1 MFLGRLID
9 RKERFNIMRITR
21 QKTNIKVDVGL
32 KDCKYMNIQYI
43 YDLYAMATDEEKQTD
58 WYADAYHFTNDLS
71 EKYDISPVQIAHLI
85 SAISPQTKW
94 GKNKEYAILALQGW
108 EAVKNGWLERKDLDK
123 IHKYGA
129 MSNNGY
135 AVLFGEDYS
144 LGQKTASFAAN
155 ILGNKQI
162 VTVDSLAMSIL
173 FGFYEKAGSY
183 NIKNPAYVYAQSLYV
198 HCANTLGI
206 FPAQLQAVVWVVC
219 RRLKKAHKSSVT
231 LLTAATALG
240 KGYTPKDILDYITQN
255 V

>member
-21 QKTNIKVDVGL
+21 QKTNIKVAVGL

-94 GKNKEYAILALQGW
+94 EKNKEYAILALQGW

-183 NIKNPAYVYAQSLYV
+183 KIYGKAYTYAQALYI
-198 HCANTLGI
+198 HCANDLGI
-206 FPAQLQAVVWVVC
+206 SHAHLQAVVWVVC
-219 RRLKKAHKSSVT
+219 RRLKKTHKSNVT
-231 LLTAATALG
+231 LLTAANALG
-240 KGYTPKDILDYITQN
+240 KGYTPKDILDYISQN

>member
-1 MFLGRLID
+1 MLIT
-9 RKERFNIMRITR
+9 K
-21 QKTNIKVDVGL
+21 QKTNIKVAVGL
-32 KDCKYMNIQYI
+32 KDCKYMNTQYI
-43 YDLYAMATDEEKQTD
+43 YDLYAMATEEEKQTD

-71 EKYDISPVQIAHLI
+71 EKYDISPVKVAHLI

-94 GKNKEYAILALQGW
+94 EKNKEYAIIALQGFD
-108 EAVKNGWLERKDLDK
+108 AVRNGWIGKNDLPK
-123 IHKYGA
+123 IHKFSA
-129 MSNNGY
+129 MSDNGY
-135 AVLFGEDYS
+135 AVLFEQEFN

-173 FGFYEKAGSY
+173 LGFYEKAGSY

-219 RRLKKAHKSSVT
+219 RRLKKAHKSNVT
-231 LLTAATALG
+231 LLTAAAALG

>member
-1 MFLGRLID
+1 
-9 RKERFNIMRITR
+9 MRIEK

-32 KDCKYMNIQYI
+32 KDCKYMNTQYI
-43 YDLYAMATDEEKQTD
+43 YDLYAMATEEEKQTD
-58 WYADAYHFTNDLS
+58 WYFDAYHFANDLA
-71 EKYDISPVQIAHLI
+71 EQYDVSPIKIANLI
-85 SAISPQTKW
+85 SAISPQQKW
-94 GKNKEYAILALQGW
+94 EKNKEMTVLALQAFD
-108 EAVKNGWLERKDLDK
+108 AVKNGWMGKNDLPK
-123 IHKYGA
+123 IHKFGG
-129 MSNNGY
+129 MSQNGY
-135 AVLFGEDYS
+135 AVLFDEDYS
-144 LGQKTASFAAN
+144 LGQKTTSFAAN
-155 ILGNKQI
+155 IMGNKQI

-173 FGFYEKAGSY
+173 LGFYEKAGSY

-198 HCANTLGI
+198 HCANVLGI

>member
-1 MFLGRLID
+1 MLIT
-9 RKERFNIMRITR
+9 K

-32 KDCKYMNIQYI
+32 KDCKYMNTQYI
-43 YDLYAMATDEEKQTD
+43 YDLYAMATEEEKQTD

-71 EKYDISPVQIAHLI
+71 EKYDISPVQVAHLI
-85 SAISPQTKW
+85 AAISPQTKW
-94 GKNKEYAILALQGW
+94 EKNKEYAILALQGW
-108 EAVKNGWLERKDLDK
+108 EAVTNGWLDRKDLDK

-129 MSNNGY
+129 MSDNGY

-144 LGQKTASFAAN
+144 LGQKTTSFAAN
-155 ILGNKQI
+155 IMGNKQI

-183 NIKNPAYVYAQSLYV
+183 KIHNIAYVYAQSLYV

-219 RRLKKAHKSSVT
+219 RRLKKAHKSNVT
-231 LLTAATALG
+231 LLTAAAALG
-240 KGYTPKDILDYITQN
+240 KGYTPKDILNYISQN